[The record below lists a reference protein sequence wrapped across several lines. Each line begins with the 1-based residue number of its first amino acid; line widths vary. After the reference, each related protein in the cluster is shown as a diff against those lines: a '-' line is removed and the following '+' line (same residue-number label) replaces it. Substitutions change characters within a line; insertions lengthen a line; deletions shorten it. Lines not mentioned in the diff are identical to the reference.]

1 MGLSLP
7 FALPHAR
14 NDARGVDKLMENIM
28 KSVIK
33 GVTKKEPLKKFK
45 SLNIGLFTL
54 TLLATGQNALAGAED
69 DPLLTMV
76 KIDQLEKRNGDEDP
90 LVFEGQAWIGYDLEK
105 IWLKAEGERVEG
117 KNESM
122 ELQLLYSKAISPFWD
137 IQFGARRD
145 FKPEPERNWGVIGFQ
160 GVAPYY
166 AEIDTV
172 LFIGESGRTSLRFE
186 AEYELMLTQRLVL
199 IPEVELNFFGKID
212 EETDTGSGLSSSEM
226 GLRLAYEIRREF
238 SPYIGVSW
246 ENKYGATADFA
257 KAEGELTNDT
267 QFVIGVSGWF

>member
-1 MGLSLP
+1 
-7 FALPHAR
+7 
-14 NDARGVDKLMENIM
+14 MENM
-28 KSVIK
+28 MNNLT
-33 GVTKKEPLKKFK
+33 TKESLKKLK
-45 SLNIGLFTL
+45 SLNVGLLTL

-76 KIDQLEKRNGDEDP
+76 NIDQLEKRNGDEDP

-117 KNESM
+117 KNESV
-122 ELQLLYSKAISPFWD
+122 ELQLLYSKAISPFWNV
-137 IQFGARRD
+137 QFGARRD
-145 FKPEPERNWGVIGFQ
+145 FKPEPQRNWGVIGFQ

-166 AEIDTV
+166 AEIDAA
-172 LFIGESGRTSLRFE
+172 LFIGESGITALRVE

-199 IPEVELNFFGKID
+199 IPEIELNLFGKTD
-212 EETDTGSGLSSSEM
+212 VDTDTGSGLSSSEV

-238 SPYIGVSW
+238 SPYIGISW

-257 KAEGELTNDT
+257 KAEGESSNDT